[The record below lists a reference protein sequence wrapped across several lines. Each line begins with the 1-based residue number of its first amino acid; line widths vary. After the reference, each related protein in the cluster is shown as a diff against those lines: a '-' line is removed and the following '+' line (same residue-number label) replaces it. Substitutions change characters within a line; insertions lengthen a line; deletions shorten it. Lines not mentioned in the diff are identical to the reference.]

1 MNISWDM
8 TSGLLRR
15 MGSAG
20 MLKSTRDRLERQEE
34 TQKQVDYFEQKKDN
48 LKNVKCGSVEEIA
61 EKLNMFHSYEDQ
73 IAAAKAAYN
82 SEQMWHILDESTERG
97 EKIAEAAE
105 KSKPKTPEERQE
117 EMVEEALGIEES
129 GGMLEEI
136 LDEVGELTEEL
147 TDEIT
152 GELIEETTEE
162 LAGESRDV
170 IEEITEEMTKELT
183 GDAVEEITEELA
195 GELTGDAV
203 EAVAAS
209 TESMEALKVQ
219 AALNEKTAGVQE
231 DALEMLKKGYVPFD
245 VRL

>member
-1 MNISWDM
+1 MNISWDR
-8 TSGLLRR
+8 TGGLLRR

-20 MLKSTRDRLERQEE
+20 MLKSTQDRLERQEQ

-48 LKNVKCGSVEEIA
+48 LKNIKCNSVEEIA
-61 EKLNMFHSYEDQ
+61 EKLNMLHTYEDQ

-105 KSKPKTPEERQE
+105 KTKPKTPEERQE
-117 EMVEEALGIEES
+117 EMVEEALGIEDS

-147 TDEIT
+147 TE
-152 GELIEETTEE
+152 ELVGDVVEETAEDLTE
-162 LAGESRDV
+162 
-170 IEEITEEMTKELT
+170 ELT
-183 GDAVEEITEELA
+183 GDVVEEITEELTGEMA
-195 GELTGDAV
+195 GE
-203 EAVAAS
+203 
-209 TESMEALKVQ
+209 
-219 AALNEKTAGVQE
+219 TAQE
-231 DALEMLKKGYVPFD
+231 ETLAMLKEGYVPFD